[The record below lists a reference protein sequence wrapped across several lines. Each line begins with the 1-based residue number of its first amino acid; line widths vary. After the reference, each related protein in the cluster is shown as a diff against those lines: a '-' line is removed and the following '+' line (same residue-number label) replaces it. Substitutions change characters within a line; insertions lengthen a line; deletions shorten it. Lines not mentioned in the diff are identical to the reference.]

1 MLHLLENPPE
11 EHQPAMGKKGHSKSS
26 YSFFILAWP
35 KAKQTKVGQASCKY
49 ALIIE
54 PELLAQQAGRW
65 MGFHCLVLESPPGGP
80 LQGPSGVPGDEH
92 PAWQPHEMAGLHS
105 FLLRALTCCPAHFA
119 IKIFPKK
126 RVANELWSRNVIT
139 KAEMCPVI
147 SHTHSS
153 PAPGS
158 TVDGDY
164 KLWDLLFQPR
174 LLHTKVDNARLKA
187 IMDIQHLLK

>member
-1 MLHLLENPPE
+1 MDGLSLLGV
-11 EHQPAMGKKGHSKSS
+11 GKPSWRATPG
-26 YSFFILAWP
+26 P
-35 KAKQTKVGQASCKY
+35 VRG
-49 ALIIE
+49 
-54 PELLAQQAGRW
+54 PGRW
-65 MGFHCLVLESPPGGP
+65 ASNL
-80 LQGPSGVPGDEH
+80 
-92 PAWQPHEMAGLHS
+92 AAGLHT

-126 RVANELWSRNVIT
+126 RVANELWSRNLIT
-139 KAEMCPVI
+139 RVEMCPVI

-174 LLHTKVDNARLKA
+174 LLHTKVDNARRKA
-187 IMDIQHLLK
+187 IMDIQHLLKQLNRLDNKAWQKTWTGGWLGVWLKKETCY